1 MINGHSFSPDYA
13 FDGGV
18 QEIEPLTYGIRIT
31 SPVSS
36 SNGARSVNEIWVSTT
51 DSRVEVNQRV
61 DEM

>member
-1 MINGHSFSPDYA
+1 MINGHSFSPDYS

-36 SNGARSVNEIWVSTT
+36 SNSARSVDEIRVSTT
-51 DSRVEVNQRV
+51 DPRVEINQRV